1 VRVDSIALKNM
12 ARRPSKSFFI
22 VLGIMLAVGAIVTM
36 YTAVNSMH
44 MEFADRFDEIGANI
58 MVVPKTQELT
68 LSYGGVSIRGSS
80 DLTYLVNDDVVRINT
95 IPNSDNIATVAPKL
109 LAPLD
114 VMGRKLVVVGV
125 DFPQEL
131 ALKPWWDYQGN
142 TPRGV
147 MDVLLGADTARILG
161 LVPGDPLVIAGEEF
175 RVTGVLHPQGSE
187 EDGLIFMQLLAV
199 QRLAGLEDKL
209 SLIEVA
215 AYCTTCPI
223 EEIVADIND
232 MIHYAQAT
240 ALGEAVQARAQ
251 IVDGFT
257 NFTYAVAAVV
267 FFIGSMLV
275 LVTMIGSVKER
286 TREIGIFRALGFRQ
300 SSIMEIFLTEA
311 LVLGVI
317 GGILGYGSG
326 ILAAKILAPIIA
338 GIEVAV
344 EPNPILGGSTIIL
357 AIVLSLLA
365 SAYPAV
371 KAAKLDPVEAMR
383 HI

>member
-1 VRVDSIALKNM
+1 MDSIALKNM

-58 MVVPKTQELT
+58 MVVPKTQEFT

-161 LVPGDPLVIAGEEF
+161 LAPGDPLVIAGEEF

-232 MIHYAQAT
+232 AIHYAQAT

-251 IVDGFT
+251 VVDSFT

-317 GGILGYGSG
+317 GGILGYGAG
-326 ILAAKILAPIIA
+326 VLAARILAPVIA

-357 AIVLSLLA
+357 AIALSLLA